1 MATEI
6 IMPKVDMI
14 MDDGTF
20 VEWLKQEGDH
30 VKKGEP
36 LFVIL
41 TDKANIEIESPANGV
56 LAGVRAQP
64 DDIIPVTEVIA
75 YILEPGESLP
85 AEAASAPSADPFRS
99 SADLEPMAAQGAGPA
114 RASAGRPVSG
124 DGKVRAT
131 PVARRLAAELGID
144 LAQVVGRG
152 PRGRIHK
159 ADVLTFAERQKA
171 VFPPPVAAPTVHVV
185 LPDARR
191 KKVVPLSGPRKIIA
205 ERLTYSA
212 FTAPH
217 ITLSLCVDMSE
228 ATRLRAR
235 LLEPIQQKTGHRL
248 SFTAII
254 TRAVAAV
261 LPNHPYLNASLSGEE
276 IILWDDV
283 HLGVATSVEGY
294 LIVPV
299 IREAQDKSLE
309 QIVAALGDLAERAR
323 AKRLTPAEMTGST
336 FTISNLGMFGIE
348 SFTAII
354 NPPEAAILAVG
365 QIVDTPRPTRGR
377 PTGTDAEVSG
387 EASQPIEP
395 MERTSNPF
403 RLHRLHRL
411 IRSAVPLTIESEG
424 RIELRPVMHLTLSA
438 DHRIVDG
445 AEAARFLA
453 ELKTTLENPYLL
465 I

>member
-1 MATEI
+1 
-6 IMPKVDMI
+6 
-14 MDDGTF
+14 
-20 VEWLKQEGDH
+20 
-30 VKKGEP
+30 
-36 LFVIL
+36 
-41 TDKANIEIESPANGV
+41 
-56 LAGVRAQP
+56 
-64 DDIIPVTEVIA
+64 
-75 YILEPGESLP
+75 
-85 AEAASAPSADPFRS
+85 
-99 SADLEPMAAQGAGPA
+99 MAAKAAG
-114 RASAGRPVSG
+114 PVSG

-185 LPDARR
+185 LPDARPAPSGARR
-191 KKVVPLSGPRKIIA
+191 KKVVPLRGPRKIIA
-205 ERLTYSA
+205 ERLAYSA

-217 ITLSLCVDMSE
+217 ITLSLRVDMSE

-261 LPNHPYLNASLSGEE
+261 LPNHPYLNSSLSGEE

-365 QIVDTPRPTRGR
+365 QIVDTPRPKRVT
-377 PTGTDAEVSG
+377 PTGADAEVSG
-387 EASQPIEP
+387 EAEEAEKRGGHSA
-395 MERTSNPF
+395 
-403 RLHRLHRL
+403 
-411 IRSAVPLTIESEG
+411 RSAVPLTIEREG
-424 RIELRPVMHLTLSA
+424 EIELRPVMHLTLSA
-438 DHRIVDG
+438 DHRVVAGWDTPI
-445 AEAARFLA
+445 
-453 ELKTTLENPYLL
+453 
-465 I
+465 